1 MNSDGDLITDDTI
14 SFNDVWAEMEKILAS
29 GKARAIGVS
38 NFSVKT

>member
-1 MNSDGDLITDDTI
+1 M
-14 SFNDVWAEMEKILAS
+14 KILEKPNFHDSWAQLEKFYAS